1 MNSNYTHR
9 ISDAA
14 QFGRVAVVMGGSSA
28 EREVSLDSGRNV
40 LAALQAR
47 GIDAHPIDG
56 IPALLDALRAGHFA
70 RVFNILHGQNG
81 GGEDGVLQ
89 GALESLKVPYT
100 GSGVLGS
107 ALSMDKTRSKR
118 VWQSLGLSTPT
129 FAALPRGADVN
140 AAARKVGFPLIVK
153 PACEGSSVGVTR
165 VFAEKDLAAAV
176 ELAAKYPGDL
186 LMETLIEGDELTV
199 AILGRQVLPSIHIV
213 PKGAFYDYNAKYVAD
228 DTQYICPGAHGAAAD
243 ELATLSLAAFDALDC
258 SGWGRV
264 DVMRDRHG
272 RNWLLEVNTAP
283 GMTSHSLVP
292 KAAAVAGIDYQ
303 ELCWRVLETSF
314 EPERGAGSGE
324 RGTPR
329 SALATDPASNGF
341 IVSLT
346 AGSPH
351 TPSSLFPAPRS
362 PGSEGGAQ

>member
-1 MNSNYTHR
+1 MRKIN
-9 ISDAA
+9 DPA

-47 GIDAHPIDG
+47 GVDAHAIDG

-70 RVFNILHGQNG
+70 RVFNILHGQHG

-89 GALESLKVPYT
+89 GALESLHVPYT

-118 VWQSLGLSTPT
+118 VWQSLGLPTPK
-129 FAALPRGADVN
+129 FVALPRGADVH
-140 AAARKVGFPLIVK
+140 AAAKEIGFPLIVK

-165 VFAEKDLAAAV
+165 VFEEKDLDAAV
-176 ELAAKYPGDL
+176 ELAQKYPGDL
-186 LMETLIEGDELTV
+186 LMETLIVGDELTV
-199 AILGRQVLPSIHIV
+199 GILGRQVLPSIHIV
-213 PKGAFYDYNAKYVAD
+213 PKGAFYDYNAKYIAE
-228 DTQYICPGAHGAAAD
+228 DTRYICPGLEGEAEASLRA
-243 ELATLSLAAFDALDC
+243 LALEAFDALGC
-258 SGWGRV
+258 FGWGRV
-264 DVMRDRHG
+264 DVMRDREG

-314 EPERGAGSGE
+314 REEQ
-324 RGTPR
+324 GTGNAEQGTGNTASRSPFPVPR
-329 SALATDPASNGF
+329 SSDY
-341 IVSLT
+341 
-346 AGSPH
+346 
-351 TPSSLFPAPRS
+351 
-362 PGSEGGAQ
+362 EGGP